1 MSNAIDWV
9 ENKKLKA
16 IDYISAEILKYSQDN
31 NVNLF
36 DTIQEGVR
44 RGMEYQDNL
53 DHINKWSGYHTSDM
67 ELQIDENGYPY
78 YGITK
83 NIPEN

>member
-1 MSNAIDWV
+1 MSDAIDWV

-16 IDYISAEILKYSQDN
+16 VDYISAEILKYSQDN

-36 DTIQEGVR
+36 DTIREGVK
-44 RGMEYQDNL
+44 RGMEYQDRI
-53 DHINKWSGYHTSDM
+53 DHENKWSGYHPVTEPVM
-67 ELQIDENGYPY
+67 DENGLPY

-83 NIPEN
+83 NIKK